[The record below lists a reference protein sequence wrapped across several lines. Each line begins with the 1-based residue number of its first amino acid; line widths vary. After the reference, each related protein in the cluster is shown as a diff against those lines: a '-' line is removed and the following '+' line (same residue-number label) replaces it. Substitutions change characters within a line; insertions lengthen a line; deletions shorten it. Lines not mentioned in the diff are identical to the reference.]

1 MSANRS
7 VNDILADYVPVSLS
21 LGLVAMGPGGRA
33 GDPDRPP
40 GGDPTSFAGRPGR
53 PAVRGFSV
61 SVPNFVLTP
70 ILIVGLSVWLR
81 WLPSGGWA
89 GVWSPRVII
98 PAVALA
104 VAPAAGLAG
113 YTRSAM
119 LDVLGA
125 DYVRTARAK
134 GVSPV
139 GVIARHAFRNALIPV
154 LTIAGLY
161 LARVVTGSFFVETIA
176 AVPGIGRYFVTSIST
191 RDYPVMLGTTLLLAF
206 VVASVN
212 LIVRPPLRGG
222 RPADPVPVAPAMTAS
237 SGRASSDGSGG
248 ITWRS
253 SRPRAS
259 SRSRWWRPPRSSWHP
274 TPSPPSTPT
283 PSTPRRARASFWGGR
298 SRPGHPEPAP
308 PRGPDLAGR
317 GLLSQV
323 LVLGIGV
330 PLGLVAGYF
339 RGAWTRR
346 SCRSWT

>member
-1 MSANRS
+1 MLVYVVRRILRLVAVMLTVYTLVFLVAHTIPGGPFEEGDLPIEASALANLRKHYRLDQPLWRQYVDSLWAIVRHGDLGPSYMSANRS

-21 LGLVAMGPGGRA
+21 LGLVAMALAVALGIPIGLLA
-33 GDPDRPP
+33 
-40 GGDPTSFAGRPGR
+40 
-53 PAVRGFSV
+53 AVRRHSPVDRAALLFAVLGV

-81 WLPSGGWA
+81 LLPSGGWA

-206 VVASVN
+206 IVASVN
-212 LIVRPPLRGG
+212 LAVDLLY
-222 RPADPVPVAPAMTAS
+222 AAVDP
-237 SGRASSDGSGG
+237 R
-248 ITWRS
+248 IRY
-253 SRPRAS
+253 R
-259 SRSRWWRPPRSSWHP
+259 
-274 TPSPPSTPT
+274 
-283 PSTPRRARASFWGGR
+283 
-298 SRPGHPEPAP
+298 
-308 PRGPDLAGR
+308 
-317 GLLSQV
+317 
-323 LVLGIGV
+323 
-330 PLGLVAGYF
+330 
-339 RGAWTRR
+339 
-346 SCRSWT
+346 

>member
-1 MSANRS
+1 VLVYVVRRILRLVAVMLTVYTLVFLVAHTIPGGPFEEGDLPIEASALANLRKHYRLDQPLWRQYVDSLWAIVRHGDLGPSYMSANRG
-7 VNDILADYVPVSLS
+7 VNDILADYVPVSVS
-21 LGLVAMGPGGRA
+21 LGLMAMALAIALGIPLGLLAAIRRHSPVDRA
-33 GDPDRPP
+33 ALL
-40 GGDPTSFAGRPGR
+40 FAVLG
-53 PAVRGFSV
+53 V

-70 ILIVGLSVWLR
+70 ILIVTLSVWLR
-81 WLPSGGWA
+81 VLPSGGWA

-134 GVSPV
+134 GVTPV

-212 LIVRPPLRGG
+212 LVVDLCYAA
-222 RPADPVPVAPAMTAS
+222 ADP
-237 SGRASSDGSGG
+237 R
-248 ITWRS
+248 IRY
-253 SRPRAS
+253 R
-259 SRSRWWRPPRSSWHP
+259 
-274 TPSPPSTPT
+274 
-283 PSTPRRARASFWGGR
+283 
-298 SRPGHPEPAP
+298 
-308 PRGPDLAGR
+308 
-317 GLLSQV
+317 
-323 LVLGIGV
+323 
-330 PLGLVAGYF
+330 
-339 RGAWTRR
+339 
-346 SCRSWT
+346 

>member
-1 MSANRS
+1 MLVYVVRRILRLVAVMLTVYTLVFLVAHTIPGGPFEEGDLPIEASALANLRKHYRLDQPLWRQYVDSLWAIVRHGDLGPSYMSANRS

-21 LGLVAMGPGGRA
+21 LGLVAMTLAVALGIPIGLLAAIRRHSPVDRA
-33 GDPDRPP
+33 ALL
-40 GGDPTSFAGRPGR
+40 FAVLG
-53 PAVRGFSV
+53 V

-212 LIVRPPLRGG
+212 LIVDLLY
-222 RPADPVPVAPAMTAS
+222 AAVDP
-237 SGRASSDGSGG
+237 R
-248 ITWRS
+248 IRY
-253 SRPRAS
+253 R
-259 SRSRWWRPPRSSWHP
+259 
-274 TPSPPSTPT
+274 
-283 PSTPRRARASFWGGR
+283 
-298 SRPGHPEPAP
+298 
-308 PRGPDLAGR
+308 
-317 GLLSQV
+317 
-323 LVLGIGV
+323 
-330 PLGLVAGYF
+330 
-339 RGAWTRR
+339 
-346 SCRSWT
+346 

>member
-1 MSANRS
+1 VLVYVVRRILRLVAVMLTVYTLVFLVAHTIPGGPFEEGDLPIEASALANLRKHYRLDQPLWRQYVDSLWAIVRHGDLGPSYMSANRS

-21 LGLVAMGPGGRA
+21 LGLVAMGLAVALGIPIGLLAAIRRHSPVDRA
-33 GDPDRPP
+33 ALL
-40 GGDPTSFAGRPGR
+40 FAVLG
-53 PAVRGFSV
+53 V

-81 WLPSGGWA
+81 WLPPGGWA
-89 GVWSPRVII
+89 GIWSPRVII

-212 LIVRPPLRGG
+212 LIVDLLY
-222 RPADPVPVAPAMTAS
+222 AAVDP
-237 SGRASSDGSGG
+237 R
-248 ITWRS
+248 IRY
-253 SRPRAS
+253 R
-259 SRSRWWRPPRSSWHP
+259 
-274 TPSPPSTPT
+274 
-283 PSTPRRARASFWGGR
+283 
-298 SRPGHPEPAP
+298 
-308 PRGPDLAGR
+308 
-317 GLLSQV
+317 
-323 LVLGIGV
+323 
-330 PLGLVAGYF
+330 
-339 RGAWTRR
+339 
-346 SCRSWT
+346 

>member
-21 LGLVAMGPGGRA
+21 LGLVAMTLAVALGIPIGLLAAIRRHSPVDRA
-33 GDPDRPP
+33 ALL
-40 GGDPTSFAGRPGR
+40 FAVLG
-53 PAVRGFSV
+53 V

-81 WLPSGGWA
+81 WLPPGGWA
-89 GVWSPRVII
+89 GIWSPRVII

-212 LIVRPPLRGG
+212 LIVDLLY
-222 RPADPVPVAPAMTAS
+222 AAVDP
-237 SGRASSDGSGG
+237 R
-248 ITWRS
+248 IRY
-253 SRPRAS
+253 R
-259 SRSRWWRPPRSSWHP
+259 
-274 TPSPPSTPT
+274 
-283 PSTPRRARASFWGGR
+283 
-298 SRPGHPEPAP
+298 
-308 PRGPDLAGR
+308 
-317 GLLSQV
+317 
-323 LVLGIGV
+323 
-330 PLGLVAGYF
+330 
-339 RGAWTRR
+339 
-346 SCRSWT
+346 

>member
-1 MSANRS
+1 VLVYVVRRILRLVAVMLTVYTLVFLVAHTIPGGPFEEGDLPIEASALANLRKHYRLDQPLWRQYVDSLWAIVRHGDLGPSYMSANRS

-21 LGLVAMGPGGRA
+21 LGLVAMTLAVALGIPIGLLAAIRRHSPVDRA
-33 GDPDRPP
+33 ALL
-40 GGDPTSFAGRPGR
+40 FAVLG
-53 PAVRGFSV
+53 V

-81 WLPSGGWA
+81 WLPPGGWA

-212 LIVRPPLRGG
+212 LIVDLLY
-222 RPADPVPVAPAMTAS
+222 AAVDP
-237 SGRASSDGSGG
+237 R
-248 ITWRS
+248 IRY
-253 SRPRAS
+253 R
-259 SRSRWWRPPRSSWHP
+259 
-274 TPSPPSTPT
+274 
-283 PSTPRRARASFWGGR
+283 
-298 SRPGHPEPAP
+298 
-308 PRGPDLAGR
+308 
-317 GLLSQV
+317 
-323 LVLGIGV
+323 
-330 PLGLVAGYF
+330 
-339 RGAWTRR
+339 
-346 SCRSWT
+346 

>member
-1 MSANRS
+1 VLVYVVRRILRLVAVMLTVYTLVFLVAHTIPGGPFEEGDLPIEASALANLRKHYRLDQPLWRQYVDSLWAIVRHGDLGPSYMSANRS
-7 VNDILADYVPVSLS
+7 VNEILADYVPVSVS
-21 LGLVAMGPGGRA
+21 LGLVAMTLAVALGVPLGLLAAIRRHSPLDRA
-33 GDPDRPP
+33 ALL
-40 GGDPTSFAGRPGR
+40 FAVLG
-53 PAVRGFSV
+53 V
-61 SVPNFVLTP
+61 SVPNFVMTP

-81 WLPSGGWA
+81 LLPSGGWA

-212 LIVRPPLRGG
+212 LMVDLLYAA
-222 RPADPVPVAPAMTAS
+222 ADP
-237 SGRASSDGSGG
+237 R
-248 ITWRS
+248 IRY
-253 SRPRAS
+253 R
-259 SRSRWWRPPRSSWHP
+259 
-274 TPSPPSTPT
+274 
-283 PSTPRRARASFWGGR
+283 
-298 SRPGHPEPAP
+298 
-308 PRGPDLAGR
+308 
-317 GLLSQV
+317 
-323 LVLGIGV
+323 
-330 PLGLVAGYF
+330 
-339 RGAWTRR
+339 
-346 SCRSWT
+346 

>member
-1 MSANRS
+1 MLVYVVRRILRLVAVMLTVYTLVFLVAHTIPGGPFEEGDLPIEASALENLRRHYRLDQPLWRQYVDSLWAIVRHGDLGPSYMSANRS
-7 VNDILADYVPVSLS
+7 VNDILADYVPVSVS
-21 LGLVAMGPGGRA
+21 LGLVAMGIAIALGVPLGLLAAIRRHSPVDRA
-33 GDPDRPP
+33 ALL
-40 GGDPTSFAGRPGR
+40 FAVLGI
-53 PAVRGFSV
+53 

-70 ILIVGLSVWLR
+70 ILIVSLSVWLR
-81 WLPSGGWA
+81 LLPSGGWA

-134 GVSPV
+134 GVSPI

-212 LIVRPPLRGG
+212 LMVDLLY
-222 RPADPVPVAPAMTAS
+222 AAVDP
-237 SGRASSDGSGG
+237 R
-248 ITWRS
+248 IRY
-253 SRPRAS
+253 R
-259 SRSRWWRPPRSSWHP
+259 
-274 TPSPPSTPT
+274 
-283 PSTPRRARASFWGGR
+283 
-298 SRPGHPEPAP
+298 
-308 PRGPDLAGR
+308 
-317 GLLSQV
+317 
-323 LVLGIGV
+323 
-330 PLGLVAGYF
+330 
-339 RGAWTRR
+339 
-346 SCRSWT
+346 

>member
-1 MSANRS
+1 VLVYVVRRILRLVAVMLTVYTLVFLVAHTIPGGPFEEGDLPIEASALANLRTHYRLDQPLWRQYVDSLWAIVRHGDLGPSYMSANRS
-7 VNDILADYVPVSLS
+7 VNDILADYVPVSVS
-21 LGLVAMGPGGRA
+21 LGLVAMGLAVALGIPLGLLAAIRRHSPLDRA
-33 GDPDRPP
+33 ALL
-40 GGDPTSFAGRPGR
+40 FAVLG
-53 PAVRGFSV
+53 V

-70 ILIVGLSVWLR
+70 ILIVTLSVWLR
-81 WLPSGGWA
+81 LLPSGGWA
-89 GVWSPRVII
+89 GVWSPRMII

-212 LIVRPPLRGG
+212 LMVDLLYAA
-222 RPADPVPVAPAMTAS
+222 ADP
-237 SGRASSDGSGG
+237 R
-248 ITWRS
+248 IRY
-253 SRPRAS
+253 R
-259 SRSRWWRPPRSSWHP
+259 
-274 TPSPPSTPT
+274 
-283 PSTPRRARASFWGGR
+283 
-298 SRPGHPEPAP
+298 
-308 PRGPDLAGR
+308 
-317 GLLSQV
+317 
-323 LVLGIGV
+323 
-330 PLGLVAGYF
+330 
-339 RGAWTRR
+339 
-346 SCRSWT
+346 

>member
-1 MSANRS
+1 VLVYVVRRILRLVAVMLTVYTLVFLVAHTIPGGPFEEGDLPIEASALANLRKHYRLDQPLWRQYVDSLWAIVRHGDLGPSYMSANRS

-21 LGLVAMGPGGRA
+21 LGLVAMTLAVALGIPIGLLAAIRRHSPVDRA
-33 GDPDRPP
+33 ALL
-40 GGDPTSFAGRPGR
+40 FAVLG
-53 PAVRGFSV
+53 V

-81 WLPSGGWA
+81 WLPPGGWA
-89 GVWSPRVII
+89 GIWSPRVII

-212 LIVRPPLRGG
+212 LIVDLLY
-222 RPADPVPVAPAMTAS
+222 AAVDP
-237 SGRASSDGSGG
+237 R
-248 ITWRS
+248 IRY
-253 SRPRAS
+253 R
-259 SRSRWWRPPRSSWHP
+259 
-274 TPSPPSTPT
+274 
-283 PSTPRRARASFWGGR
+283 
-298 SRPGHPEPAP
+298 
-308 PRGPDLAGR
+308 
-317 GLLSQV
+317 
-323 LVLGIGV
+323 
-330 PLGLVAGYF
+330 
-339 RGAWTRR
+339 
-346 SCRSWT
+346 

>member
-1 MSANRS
+1 MLVYVVRRILRLVAVMLTVYTLVFLVAHTIPGGPFEEGDLPIEAQALENLRRHYRLDQPLWRQYVDSLWAIVRHGDLGPSYMSANRS

-21 LGLVAMGPGGRA
+21 LGLVAMGLAVALGIPIGLLAAIRRHSPVDRA
-33 GDPDRPP
+33 ALL
-40 GGDPTSFAGRPGR
+40 FAVLG
-53 PAVRGFSV
+53 V

-81 WLPSGGWA
+81 LLPSGGWG

-212 LIVRPPLRGG
+212 LAVDLLY
-222 RPADPVPVAPAMTAS
+222 AAVDP
-237 SGRASSDGSGG
+237 R
-248 ITWRS
+248 IRY
-253 SRPRAS
+253 R
-259 SRSRWWRPPRSSWHP
+259 
-274 TPSPPSTPT
+274 
-283 PSTPRRARASFWGGR
+283 
-298 SRPGHPEPAP
+298 
-308 PRGPDLAGR
+308 
-317 GLLSQV
+317 
-323 LVLGIGV
+323 
-330 PLGLVAGYF
+330 
-339 RGAWTRR
+339 
-346 SCRSWT
+346 